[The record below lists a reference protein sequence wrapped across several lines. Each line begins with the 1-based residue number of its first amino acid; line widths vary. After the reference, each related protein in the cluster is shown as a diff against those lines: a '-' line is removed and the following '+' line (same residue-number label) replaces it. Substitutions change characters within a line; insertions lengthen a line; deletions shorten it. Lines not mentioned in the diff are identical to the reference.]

1 MHGTTVRQKAQ
12 VRQNFAT
19 PTRLLTSNTTADTE
33 GEERFIGILPVLQR
47 KTLNSLELRVDK
59 YFSGIDPRLEG
70 LLFSFYFLKE
80 DDKEA

>member
-33 GEERFIGILPVLQR
+33 GRGKIYRDFANAAEE
-47 KTLNSLELRVDK
+47 NS
-59 YFSGIDPRLEG
+59 
-70 LLFSFYFLKE
+70 
-80 DDKEA
+80 